1 MRVKEIKRD
10 IKKRNKARVA
20 RYISLK
26 GFASKAE
33 IAAELGLSMPT
44 TLQNVK
50 ELIEAGIVVES
61 GEYGSTGGRK
71 AKALSI
77 APEAGYVVGIDI
89 TAHHLTFALV
99 NMGRELLRWR
109 RIRIPFEDSL
119 SYYEKMGAAL
129 QEFIENTNPG
139 EARCGDAQ
147 TAGTKG
153 ERIVG
158 AGAAPRKIDRKK
170 IFGVGISLPGIVNRE
185 EKFLIQSQALGIQNV
200 SFRSLQNVIG
210 LPFELEND
218 ANSAACAE
226 LFEGSRNTVYLS
238 LSNTVGGAVYLQ
250 DGLYPGE
257 NFKSGE
263 FGHMVIEKSGKRCYC
278 GKRGCV
284 DAYCS
289 AKVLQCMTND
299 NLEAFF
305 EALKNGDEAC
315 GKVWEEYLD
324 SLAVTVTNLRMIFDC
339 DIILGGYVGGYLEE
353 FLPQLQQRI
362 VGYNNFD
369 LDTSYLRT
377 GRYKLEAA
385 AYGVTMRFVDTFFDA
400 LEE

>member
-1 MRVKEIKRD
+1 MKEVKRD
-10 IKKRNKARVA
+10 IRKLNKARVA
-20 RYISLK
+20 RYISRR
-26 GFASKAE
+26 GITSKAE

-50 ELIEAGIVVES
+50 ELIEAGIVVEI

-77 APEAGYVVGIDI
+77 ASDIGYVAGIDV
-89 TAHHLTFALV
+89 TANHLTFALV
-99 NMGRELLRWR
+99 NMKRELLRWE
-109 RIRIPFEDSL
+109 RIRVPFEDSFA
-119 SYYEKMGAAL
+119 YYERMGEML
-129 QEFIENTNPG
+129 REFLESTETG
-139 EARCGDAQ
+139 EVEKNAGVRQKTDGDEKSAE
-147 TAGTKG
+147 T
-153 ERIVG
+153 
-158 AGAAPRKIDRKK
+158 KIDSAK
-170 IFGVGISLPGIVNRE
+170 ICGVGISLPGIVNRE
-185 EKFLIQSQALGIQNV
+185 EKLLIQSQVLGISNI
-200 SFRSLQNVIG
+200 SFRSLQSVIG
-210 LPFELEND
+210 YPFELEND

-226 LFEGSRNTVYLS
+226 FYEGSKNTIYLS
-238 LSNTVGGAVYLQ
+238 LSNTVGGAVYLH
-250 DGLYPGE
+250 DGLYTGE

-263 FGHMVIEKSGKRCYC
+263 FGHMVIEKSGKKCYC

-284 DAYCS
+284 DVYCS
-289 AKVLQCMTND
+289 AKVLQSMTND

-305 EALKNGDEAC
+305 EALRNGDEAC
-315 GKVWEEYLD
+315 TEVWEKYLD
-324 SLAVTVTNLRMIFDC
+324 SLAVTVTNLRMLFDC

-362 VGYNNFD
+362 MGYNNFD

-385 AYGVTMRFVDTFFDA
+385 AYGVTMRFVDAFFDA